1 MGIGVYITV
10 CGHQAI
16 IASGGA
22 VLLDL
27 AVYLRVVIIYAP
39 HIAGEQMGLVVVGML
54 QSDGKDH
61 LLPAGLVAVE
71 VAHGNGLDIAVGD
84 PGRAAGTVVGAVEVT
99 AGIYRRR
106 GTVADIIESAIEKHQ
121 LLSPPA
127 LAVDSHRL
135 HGKSLPHIIRV
146 MVAAVS
152 PAVGFYGPIQIRG
165 LGKVVSGI
173 GQFSNIH
180 IVGLHRDLTVDPA
193 GILLPGSEVCQHTG
207 QEQVIVA
214 VAVKIATGQRSA
226 HGELIV
232 VPSSGIAHTG
242 IELLALCRGLADN
255 GTAVVLN
262 AVDDLD
268 HGTVVVDLGLVI
280 GQPVAVGQHRQ
291 VVHTVAV
298 EVPNNHRG
306 AQLAPLV
313 SLRVFHVIPGMVVII
328 AHQQALALAPEG
340 EVSAV
345 TVVVPLLDPAAP
357 GIVGLRGINHNALLA
372 VAVEVTG
379 HNIEEAAIGIGGHL
393 KVISVVH
400 IAEIAD
406 IHPLAAIG
414 ASALGGIDHPQV
426 APLIGNAYKGHM
438 IPSAAAGGVEGYRL
452 HEAVGGG
459 IKGAVGAA
467 LAPGKGGQRTALA
480 HIEIGGLMDLV
491 SPDIQI
497 HQLILL
503 HHQEGH
509 PHIVAVGVGGCGI
522 TAGLDPLQVHQV
534 RAGKIS
540 LLPVLGLLCRSRLL
554 GLLRKG
560 DRFGLFRRDDR
571 LGFLRGGLRLGLFR
585 GGHPL
590 GLLRRGFRFSLFRG
604 SLRLGL
610 FRRGHRLCLLR
621 RGLRQGQ
628 HRAAAQEQYHRQKH
642 GNPPSENAF
651 LVHSTSLLFHRFLYF
666 IIGPRIFPCR
676 LGAKSCRLGE
686 GDLFRL

>member
-1 MGIGVYITV
+1 
-10 CGHQAI
+10 
-16 IASGGA
+16 
-22 VLLDL
+22 
-27 AVYLRVVIIYAP
+27 
-39 HIAGEQMGLVVVGML
+39 
-54 QSDGKDH
+54 
-61 LLPAGLVAVE
+61 
-71 VAHGNGLDIAVGD
+71 
-84 PGRAAGTVVGAVEVT
+84 
-99 AGIYRRR
+99 
-106 GTVADIIESAIEKHQ
+106 
-121 LLSPPA
+121 
-127 LAVDSHRL
+127 
-135 HGKSLPHIIRV
+135 
-146 MVAAVS
+146 
-152 PAVGFYGPIQIRG
+152 
-165 LGKVVSGI
+165 
-173 GQFSNIH
+173 
-180 IVGLHRDLTVDPA
+180 
-193 GILLPGSEVCQHTG
+193 
-207 QEQVIVA
+207 
-214 VAVKIATGQRSA
+214 
-226 HGELIV
+226 
-232 VPSSGIAHTG
+232 
-242 IELLALCRGLADN
+242 
-255 GTAVVLN
+255 
-262 AVDDLD
+262 
-268 HGTVVVDLGLVI
+268 
-280 GQPVAVGQHRQ
+280 
-291 VVHTVAV
+291 
-298 EVPNNHRG
+298 
-306 AQLAPLV
+306 
-313 SLRVFHVIPGMVVII
+313 MVVII

-480 HIEIGGLMDLV
+480 HIEIRGLMDLV

-540 LLPVLGLLCRSRLL
+540 LLLPALGLLCRSRLL

-560 DRFGLFRRDDR
+560 DRFGLFR
-571 LGFLRGGLRLGLFR
+571 GGLRLGLFR

-590 GLLRRGFRFSLFRG
+590 SLLRRDHRLGFLLRGFRFSLFR
-604 SLRLGL
+604 
-610 FRRGHRLCLLR
+610 RGHRLGLLR

-676 LGAKSCRLGE
+676 LGAKSCCLGE
-686 GDLFRL
+686 GGLCRL